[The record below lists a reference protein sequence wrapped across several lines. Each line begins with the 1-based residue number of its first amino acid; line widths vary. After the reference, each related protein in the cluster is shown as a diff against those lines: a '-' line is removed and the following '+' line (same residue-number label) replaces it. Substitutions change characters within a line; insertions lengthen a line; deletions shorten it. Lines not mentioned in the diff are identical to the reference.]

1 MMFTTFSTRF
11 AGMKS
16 KVLAGAAIAGA
27 AMLLAVPA
35 AQAQRVRFGVRIG
48 ARVYVAPAPAYVAPA
63 YVAPDYAA
71 GPEVV
76 FAGPGYY
83 DGIYFRD
90 YDAWRTHYGHSEQHF
105 DRDRGYARGF
115 DRNQRVDRQ
124 FARRR

>member
-1 MMFTTFSTRF
+1 MMFTTLSSKF

-27 AMLLAVPA
+27 AMLMAVPA
-35 AQAQRVRFGVRIG
+35 AQAQRVRFGVTIG
-48 ARVYVAPAPAYVAPA
+48 APVYVAPAPV
-63 YVAPDYAA
+63 YAA
-71 GPEVV
+71 PEYAAPEVV

-90 YDAWRTHYGHSEQHF
+90 YDAWRAHYGWAREQHF

-115 DRNQRVDRQ
+115 DRDRH
-124 FARRR
+124 FDRGGHFGRR